1 MDEQDHGGPAAAR
14 TDRPAH
20 IVAGRY
26 RLLRRLGRGGMGVVH
41 EAEDVQL
48 GRRVAVKML
57 TAVEGVSEEDLAW
70 ERFQR
75 EIRAL
80 AQIDHPGVVTL
91 YDSGVHEGVPYLVM
105 QVLDGKS
112 LADLVVACGPLPS
125 AAACTVALGITD
137 ALEAVHGAGVVHR
150 DVKPSNVGV
159 TGGGRVVLQDFGLAR
174 LAGEA
179 AITRTG
185 ALIGT
190 PQFMA
195 PEAMRGGPREA
206 AADWYGLGACLF
218 LMLTGELPFGPTAD
232 VGAIMERALDD
243 GIRPLTASDAVPQPL
258 AHLVR
263 ELCSQDPQLR
273 PRSAAAVRETLVPL
287 MYGGTQDLADLV
299 TRQLRAEA
307 VDVVRSTEVSARA
320 LPGLRDEQPEY
331 VWDAGDSSLA
341 AAPDLLHPATLS
353 DTTRLIV
360 LGSMTPQGALSRQ
373 REAVSLVQRG
383 QVREAAQMLAVVVQV
398 CLSKLGPDHP
408 TTLTSQ
414 YWQAVCRAR
423 LDARD
428 EALQM
433 LSRVN
438 RRIGGR
444 TERTDAN
451 DD

>member
-1 MDEQDHGGPAAAR
+1 MSGRQPGWSDAAAPDGPA
-14 TDRPAH
+14 H
-20 IVAGRY
+20 VVAGRY
-26 RLLRRLGRGGMGVVH
+26 RVLRRLGRGGMGVVH
-41 EAEDVQL
+41 EAEDVRL

-57 TAVEGVSEEDLAW
+57 TAVEGLATQDTAW

-80 AQIDHPGVVTL
+80 ARIDHPGVVTL
-91 YDSGVHEGVPYLVM
+91 YDSGMHEGVPYLVM
-105 QVLDGKS
+105 QVLDGTS
-112 LADLVVACGPLPS
+112 LADLVVATGPLPS
-125 AAACTVALGITD
+125 PAACTVALGITD
-137 ALEAVHGAGVVHR
+137 ALEAAHDKGVFHR

-159 TGGGRVVLQDFGLAR
+159 TGNGRVVLQDFGLAR

-195 PEAMRGGPREA
+195 PEAMSGGPREA

-232 VGAIMERALDD
+232 VGAIIGRALGE
-243 GIRPLTASDAVPQPL
+243 GIRPLTADEGIPEPL
-258 AHLVR
+258 AELVGR
-263 ELCSQDPQLR
+263 LCRRDPLER
-273 PRSAAAVRETLVPL
+273 LTDAAAVRETLVPL
-287 MYGGTQDLADLV
+287 MYGGTEDLSERV
-299 TRQLRAEA
+299 TRHLRAQA
-307 VDVVRSTEVSARA
+307 VDAARGTEVSARA
-320 LPGLRDEQPEY
+320 LPALQDEQPEY
-331 VWDAGDSSLA
+331 HWDEDVSVPG
-341 AAPDLLHPATLS
+341 AAPDPMHPATLS
-353 DTTRLIV
+353 DTTRRIV

-373 REAVSLVQRG
+373 REAVGLVQRG
-383 QVREAAQMLAVVVQV
+383 QIREAAQMLAVVVQV

-423 LDARD
+423 LDAGE
-428 EALQM
+428 EALDM

-438 RRIGGR
+438 RRIGR
-444 TERTDAN
+444 RAERTDTS

>member
-1 MDEQDHGGPAAAR
+1 MSGQDHGGPAAAQ
-14 TDRPAH
+14 TDGPAEL
-20 IVAGRY
+20 VAGRY

-57 TAVEGVSEEDLAW
+57 TAVEGLAAEDVAW

-80 AQIDHPGVVTL
+80 ARIEHPGVVTL

-105 QVLDGKS
+105 QVLDGAS
-112 LADLVVACGPLPS
+112 LADLVVATGPLPAS
-125 AAACTVALGITD
+125 AACTVALGITD
-137 ALEAVHGAGVVHR
+137 ALEAVHATGVVHR

-159 TGGGRVVLQDFGLAR
+159 TGNGRVVLQDFGLAR
-174 LAGEA
+174 LAGES

-185 ALIGT
+185 ALVGT

-195 PEAMRGGPREA
+195 PEAMTGGPREA
-206 AADWYGLGACLF
+206 AADWYGLGACLY
-218 LMLTGELPFGPTAD
+218 LMLTGELPFGRTTD
-232 VGAIMERALDD
+232 VGAIMERALDE
-243 GIRPLTASDAVPQPL
+243 GIRPLTASDAVPRPL

-263 ELCSQDPQLR
+263 ELCRQDPVLR
-273 PRSAAAVRETLVPL
+273 LTDASVVRETLVPL

-299 TRQLRAEA
+299 TRHVRAEA
-307 VDVVRSTEVSARA
+307 VDAVRATAVAARGASAVA
-320 LPGLRDEQPEY
+320 EEPEYEWDQSGSLPG
-331 VWDAGDSSLA
+331 VA
-341 AAPDLLHPATLS
+341 DLMSPVTLS
-353 DTTRLIV
+353 DTTRRIV

-373 REAVSLVQRG
+373 REAVGLVQRG
-383 QVREAAQMLAVVVQV
+383 QVREAARMLAVVVQV

-408 TTLTSQ
+408 TTLTGQ
-414 YWQAVCRAR
+414 YWQAVCLAR
-423 LDARD
+423 LDAGD
-428 EALQM
+428 KALEM

-438 RRIGGR
+438 RRVAGR
-444 TERTDAN
+444 ADRTDGT